1 MTSITRRRFMRYT
14 SALSLAISAGGLGA
28 LASACGRGGK
38 DSSRTL
44 SSSAYSKLDPRSA
57 DNFTAALRLP
67 GGEGGLL
74 GVMDAGAGPFEI
86 AARRQTS
93 DLLQGKRTELLVY
106 EVKVGDKTFLNPVFR
121 VRRGAT
127 VSARL
132 SNGLDEPTIIHWH
145 GLHID
150 WRNDGHPSYAVRGG
164 GAYEYRFTVQNRA
177 GTYWYHPHPHG
188 PTARQVYGGLA
199 GLFIVEDEEEQRLRE
214 SLDLQFG
221 VTDIPLVFQD
231 RLFGDGGNLVY
242 PASPMDAFQ
251 GVIGDVI
258 LVNGTPNPMLEVESR
273 IYRFRVLNGSNA
285 RTVRLILARG
295 GERLPLHL
303 IGTDGG
309 LLAQPRPVTE
319 VFIAPAERVDL
330 LADLRSLNT
339 GDTVFLRSHT
349 FDPMHQEMEG
359 MTGMGSTATPQGGG
373 VPSMPGHGGHG
384 GAGGNM
390 SSGEAAASRLPDGA
404 EFNILRLEVRRR
416 AAYARAIP
424 TNLSSITPLD
434 VAGVTPRPISL
445 AADGMRWLING
456 AQFDMERELFRTP
469 TNAVEVWEISNA
481 AASMPHPMH
490 LHGFQFQVLERR
502 SSPAQLRDLAVDGQG
517 RLATDLGWKDTVLVW
532 PAETVKIAIN
542 FAHQFTGEQ
551 LYTFH
556 CHNLEHEDGGMMVN
570 YRVA

>member
-1 MTSITRRRFMRYT
+1 MTSITRRRFMRYS
-14 SALSLAISAGGLGA
+14 SALSLAVSAGGLGA
-28 LASACGRGGK
+28 LASACGRGGN

-44 SSSAYSKLDPRSA
+44 SSSTYSKLDPRSA

-74 GVMDAGAGPFEI
+74 GVMDVGAGPFEI

-93 DLLQGKRTELLVY
+93 DLLPGMRTELLVY
-106 EVKVGDKTFLNPVFR
+106 EVKAGDKTFLNPVFR

-132 SNGLDEPTIIHWH
+132 SNGLEEPTIIHWH
-145 GLHID
+145 GLHVD
-150 WRNDGHPSYAVRGG
+150 WRNDGHPSYAVPGG
-164 GAYEYRFTVQNRA
+164 GAYDYRFTVQNRA

-199 GLFIVEDEEEQRLRE
+199 GLFVVEDEEEQRLRE

-251 GVIGDVI
+251 GVVGDVI

-295 GERLPLHL
+295 GERLPLQL

-309 LLAQPRPVTE
+309 LLAQPRQVSE
-319 VFIAPAERVDL
+319 VFVAPAERVDL
-330 LADLRSLNT
+330 LVDLRSLNT
-339 GDTVFLRSHT
+339 GDTVFLRSHS
-349 FDPMHQEMEG
+349 FDPMHLEMEG
-359 MTGMGSTATPQGGG
+359 MSGMSGTATPRGGMLG
-373 VPSMPGHGGHG
+373 MPGHGGTG
-384 GAGGNM
+384 GMGGNT
-390 SSGEAAASRLPDGA
+390 SSAEATATRLPDGA
-404 EFNILRLEVRRR
+404 EFTILKLAVRRR
-416 AAYARAIP
+416 VAYDLAIP
-424 TNLSSITPLD
+424 TTLSRIVPLD
-434 VAGVTPRPISL
+434 AAGATPRTLTLS
-445 AADGMRWLING
+445 ADGMRWLING
-456 AQFDMERELFRTP
+456 AQFDMERELFRARSNT
-469 TNAVEVWEISNA
+469 VEVWEISNA
-481 AASMPHPMH
+481 TASMPHPMH

-502 SSPAQLRDLAVDGQG
+502 GSPAQLRDLAVDGQG
-517 RLATDLGWKDTVLVW
+517 RLATDLGWKDTVLLW
-532 PAETVKIAIN
+532 PAETVKIAID